1 MYFDEPINANDLP
14 QRVAFDPIPEGW
26 YTATAT
32 GAEIKRAKA
41 GSGQYLNVKWA
52 ITGPTHE
59 SRSVFGRI
67 TLRNEN
73 TTAVEIGR
81 QHLRELMDAA
91 GLTSLTNTDQLIG
104 VSISIKVSVS
114 PARGDFEASNDVKG
128 YKAMAGGPPHTTT
141 APPRAAPT
149 HQPQQPQ
156 AAGTQTAPAHRNAP
170 PWARPA

>member
-32 GAEIKRAKA
+32 SAEIKRAKA
-41 GSGQYLNVKWA
+41 GSGQYLNIKWA

-114 PARGDFEASNDVKG
+114 PARGEFEASNDVKG
-128 YKAMAGGPPHTTT
+128 YKATAGGPSHIMTTSPT
-141 APPRAAPT
+141 RAAPT
-149 HQPQQPQ
+149 QPTAAPPQ
-156 AAGTQTAPAHRNAP
+156 APRNAP
-170 PWARPA
+170 PWATRPA